1 MINRN
6 KFKAFVALFLSLT
19 ALVAVGCGSDDDGG
33 ETASGGGEGTTLKVG
48 YVSALTGWLA
58 EFEDT
63 FTNAL
68 KLEIDEVNAAGGLD
82 GQYPVELTVVDG
94 KSDPAEGALAA
105 EQLTSDGNTLLFGPC
120 DQDAALPA
128 AQVAAEKG
136 VPFISSCAGASEF
149 TDIVNPYVYLSVP
162 GTWADGSGMAEWALD
177 KGYDSAYMLWSKDI
191 AYLQSVGEAFEAQY
205 TAGGGELLGSSEYK
219 MGEPRYTT
227 EIDKIA
233 NLDPQPEFIAGV
245 AITPDSIVMLR
256 ELATRNIDIPVMFPY
271 GNQTD
276 LILQPKEALAK
287 LDAYVLGLSP
297 VPEDGSDI
305 AKFFKAYEDK
315 YGEAPSPS
323 QAAMAA
329 DDVAVL
335 EDVMAR
341 AGSTDS
347 EAIQL
352 ALQEVEGVEGI
363 TGPVT
368 YKGQNGRPEKDY
380 TVVKLTPEGFE
391 FEESFFPEDVYT
403 GN

>member
-1 MINRN
+1 MITRN
-6 KFKAFVALFLSLT
+6 KFKAFLALFLSLT
-19 ALVAVGCGSDDDGG
+19 ALVAVGCGGDDDGG
-33 ETASGGGEGTTLKVG
+33 ESTASAGEGTTLKVG

-68 KLEIDEVNAAGGLD
+68 KLEVEKANQAGGLD
-82 GQYPVELTVVDG
+82 GKYPVDLTVVDG

-162 GTWADGSGMAEWALD
+162 GTWADGSGMAEWALGKD
-177 KGYDSAYMLWSKDI
+177 LKTAYMLYSKDI

-205 TAGGGELLGSSEYK
+205 AEGGGKLLGKSEYK

-233 NLDPQPEFIAGV
+233 NLDPKPDFIAGV

-276 LILQPKEALAK
+276 LILQPKDALAK

-305 AKFFKAYEDK
+305 AKFFQEYEKK

-335 EDVMAR
+335 ADVVKR
-341 AGSTDS
+341 AGSVESD
-347 EAIQL
+347 ALQA

-368 YKGQNGRPEKDY
+368 YKGKNGRPEKDY
-380 TVVKLTPEGFE
+380 TVVKLTPNGFE
-391 FEESFFPEDVYT
+391 FEESFFPQNVYA
-403 GN
+403 GK

>member
-6 KFKAFVALFLSLT
+6 KFKALFAMFLSLA
-19 ALVAVGCGSDDDGG
+19 ALAAVGCGDDSS
-33 ETASGGGEGTTLKVG
+33 ETSAASSGDGTTLKIG

-68 KLEIDEVNAAGGLD
+68 KLEVDKVNAAGGLD
-82 GQYPVELTVVDG
+82 GKYPIDLTVVDG

-105 EQLTSDGNTLLFGPC
+105 EQLTGDGNTLLFGPC

-128 AQVAAEKG
+128 AQVAAKKG

-149 TDIVNPYVYLSVP
+149 TDIVKPYVYLSVP
-162 GTWADGSGMAEWALD
+162 GTWADGSGMAEWALN
-177 KGYDSAYMLWSKDI
+177 KGYKTAYMLWSKDI
-191 AYLQSVGEAFEAQY
+191 AYLQSVGEAFQAQY
-205 TAGGGELLGSSEYK
+205 ARGGGKLLGSSEYK
-219 MGEPRYTT
+219 MNEPRYTT

-233 NLDPQPEFIAGV
+233 NLDPKPDFIAGV

-256 ELATRNIDIPVMFPY
+256 ELATRNLDIPVMFPY

-287 LDAYVLGLSP
+287 LNAYVLGLSP

-335 EDVMAR
+335 QDVLKR

-347 EAIQL
+347 DALQA

-363 TGPVT
+363 TGPIT
-368 YKGQNGRPEKDY
+368 YKGKDGRPEKDY
-380 TVVKLTPEGFE
+380 TVVKLTPNGFK
-391 FEESFFPEDVYT
+391 FQESFFPKNVYA
-403 GN
+403 GS